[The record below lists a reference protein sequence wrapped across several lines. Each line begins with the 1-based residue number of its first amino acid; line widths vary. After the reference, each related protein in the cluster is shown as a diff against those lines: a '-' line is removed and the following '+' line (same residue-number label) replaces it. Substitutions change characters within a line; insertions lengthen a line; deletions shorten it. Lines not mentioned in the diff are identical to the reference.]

1 MIPFFR
7 FLTLAS
13 LLLALGAVIGC
24 ADDTLKPDWDYSGD
38 SGPSNWTA
46 LSDDYAKCG
55 EGLQQSPVN
64 LIEYVRENGPQ
75 LEFEYNGD
83 VVSAIN
89 VGRQVSFMFDDDNK
103 LQVGQVSYHLKSAHL
118 HAPGEHAINGFFP
131 AAEFHLVHADDSG
144 ALAVVG
150 VTFQLRSP
158 NRMVQ
163 TLLEAAP
170 DLREEVTEGLNIE
183 ADMLA
188 PTPGPYFHYEGSK
201 TTPPCNEPVDWYV
214 MGEPLP
220 ISESQADVLRELHG
234 GPNNRPIQPRHG
246 RTITLVGG

>member
-7 FLTLAS
+7 CLTLAS
-13 LLLALGAVIGC
+13 LLLALGAIIGC
-24 ADDTLKPDWDYSGD
+24 ADDTLKRDWDYSGD
-38 SGPSNWTA
+38 SGPSNWAA
-46 LSDDYAKCG
+46 LTDDYAKCG

-64 LIEYVRENGPQ
+64 LIDYVRENGPQ

-103 LQVGQVSYHLKSAHL
+103 LQVGEVSYHLKSAHL
-118 HAPGEHAINGFFP
+118 HAPGEHAINGFFFP
-131 AAEFHLVHADDSG
+131 AELHLVHADDSG

-188 PTPGPYFHYEGSK
+188 PTPGTYFHYEGSK
-201 TTPPCNEPVDWYV
+201 TTPPCDEPVDWYV

-220 ISESQADVLRELHG
+220 ISESQVDVLRELHG